1 MEAPWQNPRDGAN
14 FLFCRALTRP
24 ARHWTLANLDCMNTL
39 SLRNDHLTLA
49 QAVKAAGWA
58 STGGQAKHLVREGKI
73 LVNGAVENRPGRK
86 LIAGDRFNLVG
97 EPEWTVS
104 R

>member
-1 MEAPWQNPRDGAN
+1 
-14 FLFCRALTRP
+14 
-24 ARHWTLANLDCMNTL
+24 MNTL

-49 QAVKAAGWA
+49 QALKAAGLA
-58 STGGQAKHLVREGKI
+58 TTGGQAKHLVREGKV

-86 LIAGDRFNLVG
+86 LVDGDRFNLSG

>member
-1 MEAPWQNPRDGAN
+1 
-14 FLFCRALTRP
+14 
-24 ARHWTLANLDCMNTL
+24 MNTL
-39 SLRNDHLTLA
+39 SLRDDHLTLA
-49 QAVKAAGWA
+49 QAVKAAGLA
-58 STGGQAKHLVREGKI
+58 TTGGQAKHLIREGKI

-86 LIAGDRFNLVG
+86 LTAGDRFNLSG